1 MQKYDFEVKIS
12 TQMYLETQ
20 RLLYPSKSS
29 NNGHLG

>member
-29 NNGHLG
+29 SEKVD